1 MTSGHNVLQSIA
13 KTTEL
18 ELLDPG
24 DAGTIQVD
32 RSFGICSVVT
42 GGSGETRKIASPQ
55 RPGIVISIVLQTDGG
70 GNLAITGAGAEILN
84 SGAGTE
90 TTATMADAGDLLTL
104 ISIRKG
110 TSIVW
115 SPLANNGAAMS

>member
-1 MTSGHNVLQSIA
+1 MSGHNILQQIA
-13 KTTEL
+13 REPEL
-18 ELLDPG
+18 DILDPG
-24 DAGTIQVD
+24 AGGTIPVD

-42 GGSGETRKIASPQ
+42 AASETRKIASPQ

-70 GNLAITGAGAEILN
+70 NLAITGDGSEILN

-110 TSIVW
+110 ATIVW
-115 SPLANNGAAMS
+115 SPIANNGAAMS

>member
-18 ELLDPG
+18 EILDPG
-24 DAGTIQVD
+24 NAGTIAVD

-42 GGSGETRKIASPQ
+42 AASETRIIASPQ

-70 GNLAITGAGAEILN
+70 NLAITGAGSEILN

-110 TSIVW
+110 AAIVW
-115 SPLANNGAAMS
+115 SPVANNGAAMS

>member
-1 MTSGHNVLQSIA
+1 MSGHNILQQIA
-13 KTTEL
+13 REPEL
-18 ELLDPG
+18 DILDPG
-24 DAGTIQVD
+24 AGGVIPVD
-32 RSFGICSVVT
+32 RSFGICSVIT
-42 GGSGETRKIASPQ
+42 AASEARQIASPQ

-70 GNLAITGAGAEILN
+70 NLAITGEGSEILN

-110 TSIVW
+110 ATICW
-115 SPLANNGAAMS
+115 SPIANNGAAMS

>member
-1 MTSGHNVLQSIA
+1 MSGHNVLQSIA

-18 ELLDPG
+18 EILDPG
-24 DAGTIQVD
+24 SGGTIEVD

-42 GGSGETRKIASPQ
+42 AASEARKIASPQ

-70 GNLAITGAGAEILN
+70 DLAITGEGSEILN

-110 TSIVW
+110 STICW
-115 SPLANNGAAMS
+115 SPIANNGAAMS